1 MMSAQTLENLITE
14 YLGQVEKATD
24 LLEHAFGTKNI
35 LRLWRS
41 NKIPQR
47 GTVVADVTYELHGIG
62 CSVYLSEICIDFD
75 YGPDG
80 RVDGFDAWRLYMY
93 ACEMP
98 RKYKKYTNKDSLERE
113 FNAYL
118 KEGKAKRIEGSTS
131 SLYFLQPYKHQAI

>member
-1 MMSAQTLENLITE
+1 MKTQSLDNLISE
-14 YLGQVEKATD
+14 YLAHVKKATD
-24 LLEHAFGTKNI
+24 LLEASFGTKNI
-35 LRLWRS
+35 LSLWRS
-41 NKIPQR
+41 KKIPQR
-47 GTVVADVTYELHGIG
+47 GPVTGGVTYELHGIG
-62 CSVYLSEICIDFD
+62 CRVYLSEICIDFD

-98 RKYKKYTNKDSLERE
+98 RKYQKYTNKDSLERE